1 MNSIGGRCHD
11 NAQCESMWARLKEEL
26 LYNRY
31 DTTKMKVESVK
42 LSSGDISSAIG
53 LTGESALPTEG

>member
-1 MNSIGGRCHD
+1 MIIH
-11 NAQCESMWARLKEEL
+11 NAKACGQGCMWARLKEEL